1 MPQHQIYSSPL
12 AQGLASWQWPRTL
25 RKLTFEFCQ
34 FIFNR
39 GVSWPTCNVS
49 MRLLVHL
56 LLGVRSTRLIDFRKA
71 DSHAALLFV
80 AWFV

>member
-39 GVSWPTCNVS
+39 GVSWPTCNLVNALTCAFTS
-49 MRLLVHL
+49 WRTLHTPNRL
-56 LLGVRSTRLIDFRKA
+56 S
-71 DSHAALLFV
+71 
-80 AWFV
+80 